1 MPSGVRVIKPLHGV
15 LWALWISHTIMTVGS
30 QDSRIYWFVK
40 EYQRSCVLMESTPIV
55 VELNECLE
63 GTQVHNFSNKR
74 ADWHIWEKK
83 NTHKHVKWK
92 SRILSIFMKGH
103 NMECNFHTMALN
115 YASAISIVSHDHERR
130 LSW

>member
-1 MPSGVRVIKPLHGV
+1 MSVLKAHKYTISAIKEQIDTYG
-15 LWALWISHTIMTVGS
+15 
-30 QDSRIYWFVK
+30 
-40 EYQRSCVLMESTPIV
+40 
-55 VELNECLE
+55 
-63 GTQVHNFSNKR
+63 
-74 ADWHIWEKK
+74 KK